1 MVFYN
6 ETMKKKHPIIDYVFL
21 ALFILIS
28 GLILF
33 FASNSGEVSTDQS
46 SFLLRIVTRITNG
59 LGLNLTQGEIDG
71 IHQFIRKAIGH
82 FGIFFIDGVFGYLT
96 FSRFLNFERKNNL
109 LLTLGA
115 GLFIASLSEI
125 IQLFAPERG
134 PSVLDVILDF
144 SGYLFGVLL
153 VIIII
158 NLFNKNRQNKVK

>member
-6 ETMKKKHPIIDYVFL
+6 GTMKKKRHIIDYVFL
-21 ALFILIS
+21 TIFILNS

-33 FASNSGEVSTDQS
+33 FASNSGEVSSDQS
-46 SFLLRIVTRITNG
+46 SFLLQIVTTITNG
-59 LGLNLTQGEIDG
+59 LGLNLSQGEIDG

-82 FGIFFIDGVFGYLT
+82 FGIFFVDGIFGYLT
-96 FSRFLNFERKNNL
+96 FSRFLSFERKYNL
-109 LLTLGA
+109 LLALGV

-134 PSVLDVILDF
+134 PSVLDVMLDF
-144 SGYLFGVLL
+144 SGYLLGVLL

-158 NLFNKNRQNKVK
+158 NLLTKKAKHSA